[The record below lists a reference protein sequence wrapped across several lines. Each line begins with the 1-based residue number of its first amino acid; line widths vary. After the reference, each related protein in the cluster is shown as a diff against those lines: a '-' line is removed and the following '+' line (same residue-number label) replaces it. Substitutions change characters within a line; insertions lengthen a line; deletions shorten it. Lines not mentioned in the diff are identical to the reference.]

1 MSTNDPT
8 SATPRGDK
16 QAEAFEALLRDYGS
30 AVESLRRSDFEGAR
44 QQFQQVLEGAKTEPE
59 LADRAATYVRICK
72 RRLTPAP
79 GEPDGPEDLFRRAV
93 YLLNGGETDEALQWL
108 NRGLAAQ
115 PTSVDLL
122 YVRACAWA
130 RKGAAEKAV
139 GDLRQAMAVD
149 PTVRFQA
156 VNDPD
161 FERIREEP
169 AFIDVIEPTPTGA

>member
-1 MSTNDPT
+1 MPRKNQNPPKPGGDQQ
-8 SATPRGDK
+8 SA
-16 QAEAFEALLRDYGS
+16 AFEVLLRDYSS
-30 AVESLRRSDFEGAR
+30 AVEALRRGDFEPAR
-44 QQFQQVLEGAKTEPE
+44 QQFEQVLEDAHSEPE
-59 LADRAATYVRICK
+59 LADRAAMYVRICE
-72 RRLTPAP
+72 RQLAP
-79 GEPDGPEDLFRRAV
+79 TTGEPDRPEGMFRRAV
-93 YLLNGGETDEALQWL
+93 FLLNSGETDEALQWL
-108 NRGLAAQ
+108 NRGLVEQ

-149 PTVRFQA
+149 PKVRFQA